1 MTAFSVTE
9 SLINHISTF
18 GYHAS
23 SRVPKGHADTF
34 VTVERTGGG
43 ASSFIDHPVMAV
55 QVWAHSEDEAER
67 AANELRNALLTSP
80 PPQGIHSIRLETGPY
95 PFFDDSTGSAR
106 YQMVLDITCQLTIK
120 EN

>member
-9 SLINHISTF
+9 SLINHISAF
-18 GYHAS
+18 GYHTS
-23 SRVPKGHADTF
+23 SRVPEDHPDTF

-43 ASSFIDHPVMAV
+43 ASSYIDHPVMAI
-55 QVWAHSEDEAER
+55 QVWAKSEDD
-67 AANELRNALLTSP
+67 ALLTSP

-95 PFFDDSTGSAR
+95 PFFDDSTGSPR

-120 EN
+120 EI